1 MRDITDHPLNFKM
14 RSLEFK
20 MMNSNINF
28 DDMEYICDRLNDAFN
43 GRDKLNDWEELG
55 SGVAGTVLGYKGYAI
70 KTFPHGYSRSHDVAV
85 LGSLQHLKHV
95 PRLFGVYYHNKEIKA
110 IIMSRVY
117 GYTVSSYR
125 YKVRCKE
132 IDNFV
137 STRFND
143 VLKETIKDI
152 MRSGFIPDD
161 LHSGNVMIDKETG
174 LPVIVDFGDFDKKTY
189 LPEVL
194 DRLDFSKHFDT
205 YQSYDDV
212 IRPMQIMIDEKYES
226 EAQGYLDRY
235 KEMML
240 GQIDSIG
247 SIAEIGELM
256 QFENEILVLPPQ
268 EEYIKV
274 IHN

>member
-1 MRDITDHPLNFKM
+1 MIKHENFYIDHPLNARM

-20 MMNSNINF
+20 MMSSNINF

-43 GRDKLNDWEELG
+43 GRDKLDDWEELG

-70 KTFPHGYSRSHDVAV
+70 KTFPHGYYRSHDVAV

-137 STRFND
+137 NARFND

-152 MRSGFIPDD
+152 MKAGFIPDD

-174 LPVIVDFGDFDKKTY
+174 LPVIVDFGDFDKKQY
-189 LPEVL
+189 APEVL

-212 IRPMQIMIDEKYES
+212 IRPMQIMIDEKL
-226 EAQGYLDRY
+226 EAEAKGYVDRY
-235 KEMML
+235 KELML
-240 GQIDSIG
+240 GQLEFMG
-247 SIAEIGELM
+247 GNAGIGEML
-256 QFENEILVLPPQ
+256 
-268 EEYIKV
+268 
-274 IHN
+274 HN